1 MRKLIPYIMA
11 LFAFMACTAEPQ
23 ERTGMDPSLEGK
35 PVTVT
40 FSLPDVRVASLST
53 KSILDEGDITGEPYL
68 DPERL
73 FLVVCGTNQSIKYIR
88 KAKLIDTDLDFPRAS
103 ITDYPVSDPDAQL
116 PETITLY
123 TFEVQLE
130 LSDSKRTVH
139 FLGNVDEDQLITG
152 SYASQVLP
160 SLLSYEMKQA
170 YWQRVFLKEIH
181 PKVNKTT
188 QQPELNENGT
198 YVPDDYVKERLQYVP
213 LIRNYAKIQVTNAA
227 DKEDLDPESRFHL
240 DSYAVIH
247 YPTRGS
253 VVPYRVNAG
262 QDEDPF
268 SFNVSQENRLSGFES
283 CNFSTLDQ
291 TVDYRGNLP
300 SVASFDGFIP
310 TDAMFKN
317 PAISGGRVLA
327 YEKGLDQGF
336 YIYERGVP
344 TATLLPTYVIIR
356 GCFGDPEDPNNTHY
370 YYRLDLMETRQVAD
384 ESLSDYYP
392 IYRNFRYDIQL
403 NRISS
408 EGLLTPE
415 AAANSSLVV
424 DISADISMRH
434 LSDISNGRTRLV
446 VEPFMTRT
454 YTGPSK
460 DESHYTLYAR
470 FFNNIN
476 SANPNKDQ
484 GTVTVELVSMGEGED
499 DILILYDDDNNP
511 VVPGGKYY
519 PKAQWTADDVNGNGV
534 EDEDEGGYRVIRF
547 DCKDVKYDVTKT
559 QKIRITGRNLYSTY
573 GELPLYREV
582 EISLQQRQE
591 MEVNCSKDEL
601 EFRQGAKQR
610 VDITIPSGLPSS
622 MFPLNFIIEAE
633 AATLTPDN
641 EVDGNNLP
649 VRSGISL
656 SDNEEYRGKTTI
668 QFIRTLTLEEYQQLS
683 SGSTCT
689 FSSYFKS
696 NRKESRTTV
705 WVEDEDKYFNKKSDS
720 FENSGLPTH
729 YFYVQAKENGTKVK
743 LSSKGLQYRL
753 IKADSEEE
761 GEWINYSSDE
771 IITLNF
777 DDKVYFKAG
786 TSNIYKWGGGEK
798 FCCYKTNPEDKDGL
812 FIVGGYI
819 ASLISGEDFEADEVK
834 DWGYTDTY
842 SFASFFNGHKKLYDA
857 SDLVLPM
864 TKCFSNCYKS
874 MFENCT
880 GLVQVPQNLP
890 ATELA
895 NSCYERMFYGC
906 TSLVSAPELPA
917 TTLATRCYFDMF
929 YDCKAMGTAPVLP
942 ATTLAENCY
951 YDMFRGCTSL
961 TSAPELPATT
971 LAASCYRAMFYGC
984 TSLNS
989 APELPA
995 TTLAASCYRAMF
1007 YGCTA
1012 LESAPVLPALT
1023 LISNCYNE
1031 MFRGCS
1037 NLLSVTCLA
1046 TNGINTDGSTSNW
1059 LNGVPNTAAR
1069 HGLFTYHPV
1078 ALVSEN
1084 STGTGNTW
1092 PRSVHGIP
1100 TLWITDNGLV
1110 PIFPDNPFDEEDF

>member
-1 MRKLIPYIMA
+1 MKKLIPYILT

-40 FSLPDVRVASLST
+40 FSLPDVCVASLST

-88 KAKLIDTDLDFPRAS
+88 KAKLINTIPDFPRAS

-152 SYASQVLP
+152 SFASQVLP
-160 SLLSYEMKQA
+160 SLLSYERKQA
-170 YWQRVFLKEIH
+170 YWQRVFLEEIH
-181 PKVNKTT
+181 PAKDETT
-188 QQPELNENGT
+188 EQPILNDDGT
-198 YVPDDYVKERLQYVP
+198 YEPSEYVKKRLQYVP

-227 DKEDLDPESRFHL
+227 DREDLDYQSRFHL

-247 YPTRGS
+247 YPTRGA

-262 QDEDPF
+262 QNDDPF
-268 SFNVSQENRLSGFES
+268 SFNVSQENRLSGYES

-310 TDAMFKN
+310 TDEMFKN

-519 PKAQWTADDVNGNGV
+519 PRAQWTADDVNGNGV

-729 YFYVQAKENGTKVK
+729 FFYVQAKENGTKVK

-753 IKADSEEE
+753 GEE
-761 GEWINYSSDE
+761 GEWIYYSSDE
-771 IITLNF
+771 VITLNNY
-777 DDKVYFKAG
+777 DDKVYFRAG
-786 TSNIYKWGGGEK
+786 ASNIFKWGGGEK
-798 FCCYKTNPEDKDGL
+798 FYCYKTNPEDKDGL

-834 DWGYTDTY
+834 DWGYTDEY
-842 SFASFFNGHKKLYDA
+842 SFASFFKGHTKLINA

-874 MFENCT
+874 LFENCT
-880 GLVQVPQNLP
+880 GLVSVPQNLP
-890 ATELA
+890 ATGLA
-895 NSCYERMFYGC
+895 ASCYERMFYGC
-906 TSLVSAPELPA
+906 SSLASAPELPA
-917 TTLATRCYFDMF
+917 TTLAARCYYDMF
-929 YDCKAMGTAPVLP
+929 YGCASLTSAPELP
-942 ATTLAENCY
+942 ATTLADNCY
-951 YDMFRGCTSL
+951 YEMFRGCTSL

-971 LAASCYRAMFYGC
+971 LKDGCYRAMFYGC

-995 TTLAASCYRAMF
+995 ITLVANCYRAMF

-1012 LESAPVLPALT
+1012 LETAPALPALA

-1046 TNGINTDGSTSNW
+1046 KSGINIDGSTSNW
-1059 LNGVPNTAAR
+1059 LNGVPNTADR
-1069 HGLFTYHPV
+1069 HGLFTYNPI
-1078 ALVSEN
+1078 AIVSDN
-1084 STGTGNTW
+1084 SSGSDKTW
-1092 PRSVHGIP
+1092 PRGSNGIP
-1100 TLWITDNGLV
+1100 TFWITDNGLV
-1110 PIFPDNPFDEEDF
+1110 PIFPDNPFIEEDF